1 MKLKIL
7 RTFAQ
12 LNLAIFFLLIVATFS
27 ILGTI
32 IEQDQN
38 LNYYKEIYAG
48 VILPG
53 NLLFWK
59 FLLFFG
65 LDHIYKT
72 WWFLTLLF
80 LFGTCLVCCTFTQ
93 QFPTLQLARRCNFK
107 TKLNSFKRQEYF
119 TIIKNVYFFKCLND
133 FKLKKYNIFQQKD
146 IIYIYK
152 GILGRFAPIIVHV
165 AMILILIGNTIA
177 ALGSFNAQELIPKGE
192 IFEIQNIISK
202 SFFTKIPDY
211 PLRVNDFWIEY
222 GTKNNIKQFYS
233 DLSILNTNGNEINR
247 KTISVNFP
255 LRFKNLTFYQTDW
268 NAIGL
273 RISINNENYQL
284 PLASLTKTKSL
295 WVTWIPIFKT
305 SENSITFITNNLN
318 GTFSLYSS
326 QGNFLGTFNLGDKIR
341 SLDDLIIFEIVTE
354 TGLQIKA
361 DPGIPLIYF
370 GFGVLM
376 VSSLI
381 SYFSFTQFWLA
392 KNNKEKFIGA
402 TSNRAKL
409 NLRFEFLSFTLSYV
423 SKKSRNNVKAKKFK

>member
-1 MKLKIL
+1 M
-7 RTFAQ
+7 
-12 LNLAIFFLLIVATFS
+12 NLAIFFLLIIAIFS
-27 ILGTI
+27 MIGTI

-38 LNYYKEIYAG
+38 LNYYQKIYDG
-48 VILPG
+48 ILLPG
-53 NLLFWK
+53 NILFWK

-80 LFGTCLVCCTFTQ
+80 LFGTCLICCTFTQ
-93 QFPTLQLARRCNFK
+93 QFPTLRLARRCNFK

-119 TIIKNVYFFKCLND
+119 STIKNVYFFKCLND
-133 FKLKKYNIFQQKD
+133 FKLKKYNIFQQKN
-146 IIYIYK
+146 IIYTYK

-165 AMILILIGNTIA
+165 AMILILIGNTVA
-177 ALGSFNAQELIPKGE
+177 ALGSFSAQELIAKGE
-192 IFEIQNIISK
+192 IFEIQNTISK

-211 PLRVNDFWIEY
+211 PIRVNDFWIEY

-233 DLSILNTNGNEINR
+233 DLSILNAKGNEIER

-273 RISINNENYQL
+273 RIYMNKENYQL
-284 PLASLTKTKSL
+284 PLNSLNKNKSL
-295 WVTWIPIFKT
+295 WVTWIPISKM
-305 SENSITFITNNLN
+305 NGNGITFITNNLN
-318 GTFSLYSS
+318 GVFSLYSNE
-326 QGNFLGTFNLGDKIR
+326 GNFIGTFDLGDKIK
-341 SLDDLIIFEIVTE
+341 SLNDLTVFEIITE

-361 DPGIPLIYF
+361 DPGIPLIYL
-370 GFGVLM
+370 GFAILM
-376 VSSLI
+376 ISSLI

-392 KNNKEKFIGA
+392 KSEKNKFIGA

-409 NLRFEFLSFTLSYV
+409 NLRFEFLSFILPYV
-423 SKKSRNNVKAKKFK
+423 SKEKIESNKIKTHQ

>member
-12 LNLAIFFLLIVATFS
+12 LNLAIFFLLIIAIFS
-27 ILGTI
+27 IMGTI

-38 LNYYKEIYAG
+38 LEYYKEIYND
-48 VILPG
+48 ILLPG

-93 QFPTLQLARRCNFK
+93 QFPTLRLARRCNFK
-107 TKLNSFKRQEYF
+107 TTLSSFKRQEYY
-119 TIIKNVYFFKCLND
+119 TTIKNIFFFKCLNNL
-133 FKLKKYNIFQQKD
+133 KLKKYNIFQQKN
-146 IIYIYK
+146 IIYLYK
-152 GILGRFAPIIVHV
+152 GILGRFAPIIVHL
-165 AMILILIGNTIA
+165 AMILILLGNTVA
-177 ALGSFNAQELIPKGE
+177 ALGSFTSQELIAKGE

-202 SFFTKIPDY
+202 SFFTKVPDY
-211 PLRVNDFWIEY
+211 PIRVNDFWIDY
-222 GTKNNIKQFYS
+222 GPKNNIKQFYS
-233 DLSILNTNGNEINR
+233 DLSILNSTGNELNR

-273 RISINNENYQL
+273 RIKINSENYQL
-284 PLASLTKTKSL
+284 PLTSLSKLKNL
-295 WVTWIPIFKT
+295 WVTWIPISKT
-305 SENSITFITNNLN
+305 KQGGVTFITNNLN
-318 GTFSLYSS
+318 GKFSLYN
-326 QGNFLGTFNLGDKIR
+326 QEGQFLGTFDLGDKIS
-341 SLDDLIIFEIVTE
+341 SLDNLTIFEIITE

-361 DPGIPLIYF
+361 DPGIPLIYL
-370 GFGVLM
+370 GFGILM

-381 SYFSFTQFWLA
+381 SYFSFTQVWLA
-392 KNNKEKFIGA
+392 NNNNINLIGA

-409 NLRFEFLSFTLSYV
+409 NLRFEFLSFTLSYL
-423 SKKSRNNVKAKKFK
+423 SKRKNKT

>member
-12 LNLAIFFLLIVATFS
+12 LNLAILFLLIIATFS

-32 IEQDQN
+32 IEQDQSIA
-38 LNYYKEIYAG
+38 YYKEIYG
-48 VILPG
+48 NLVLPG
-53 NLLFWK
+53 NILFWK

-107 TKLNSFKRQEYF
+107 VKFNSFKRQEYF
-119 TIIKNVYFFKCLND
+119 SVIKNVYFFKCLND
-133 FKLKKYNIFQQKD
+133 FKLKKYNIFQQRD
-146 IIYIYK
+146 IIYVYK

-165 AMILILIGNTIA
+165 AMVLILIGNTVA
-177 ALGSFNAQELIPKGE
+177 ALGSFNAQELIAKGE
-192 IFEIQNIISK
+192 IFEIQNTVSK

-211 PLRVNDFWIEY
+211 PIRINDFWIEY
-222 GTKNNIKQFYS
+222 GTTKNIKQFYS
-233 DLSILNTNGNEINR
+233 DLSVLNTNGNEIDR

-273 RISINNENYQL
+273 RISLNNENYQL
-284 PLASLTKTKSL
+284 PLTSLTKTKNL
-295 WVTWIPIFKT
+295 WVTWIPISGSNKDG
-305 SENSITFITNNLN
+305 ITFITNNLN
-318 GTFSLYSS
+318 GMFSLYSS
-326 QGNFLGTFNLGDKIR
+326 QGTFLGTFNLGDKIR
-341 SLDDLIIFEIVTE
+341 PLNNLTIFEIVTE

-361 DPGIPLIYF
+361 DPGIPLIYL
-370 GFGVLM
+370 GFGILM
-376 VSSLI
+376 ISSLI

-392 KNNKEKFIGA
+392 KSNKERFIGA

-409 NLRFEFLSFTLSYV
+409 NLRFEFLSFTLSYICQK
-423 SKKSRNNVKAKKFK
+423 SKSLMKT

>member
-1 MKLKIL
+1 MRLKIL

-12 LNLAIFFLLIVATFS
+12 LNLAILFLLIIATFS
-27 ILGTI
+27 ILGTV
-32 IEQDQN
+32 IEQDQSIA
-38 LNYYKEIYAG
+38 YYKEIYG
-48 VILPG
+48 NIVLPG

-107 TKLNSFKRQEYF
+107 IKFNSFKRQEYF
-119 TIIKNVYFFKCLND
+119 SIIKNVYFFKCLND
-133 FKLKKYNIFQQKD
+133 FKLKKYNIFQQKN
-146 IIYIYK
+146 IIYVYK

-165 AMILILIGNTIA
+165 AMVLILIGNTVA
-177 ALGSFNAQELIPKGE
+177 ALGSFNAQELIAKGE
-192 IFEIQNIISK
+192 IFEVQNTVSK

-211 PLRVNDFWIEY
+211 PIRVNDFWIKY
-222 GTKNNIKQFYS
+222 GTTKNIKQFYS
-233 DLSILNTNGNEINR
+233 DLSILNTSGSEIDR

-273 RISINNENYQL
+273 RISLNNKNYQL
-284 PLASLTKTKSL
+284 PLTSLTKTKNL
-295 WVTWIPIFKT
+295 WVTWVPFSGSNIDG
-305 SENSITFITNNLN
+305 ITFITNNLN
-318 GTFSLYSS
+318 GMFSLYSG
-326 QGNFLGTFNLGDKIR
+326 QGTFLGTFNLGDKIR
-341 SLDDLIIFEIVTE
+341 PLNNLTIFEIVTE

-361 DPGIPLIYF
+361 DPGIPLIYL
-370 GFGVLM
+370 GFGILM
-376 VSSLI
+376 ISSLI

-392 KNNKEKFIGA
+392 KNSKERFIGA

-409 NLRFEFLSFTLSYV
+409 NLRFEFLSFTLSYICQKNQNI
-423 SKKSRNNVKAKKFK
+423 KKT

>member
-12 LNLAIFFLLIVATFS
+12 LNLAILFLLIIATFS

-38 LNYYKEIYAG
+38 IAYYKEIYG
-48 VILPG
+48 NIILPG

-107 TKLNSFKRQEYF
+107 IKFNSFKRQEYF
-119 TIIKNVYFFKCLND
+119 SVIKNVYFFKCLNN
-133 FKLKKYNIFQQKD
+133 FKSKKYNIFQQKN

-165 AMILILIGNTIA
+165 AMVLILVGNTVA
-177 ALGSFNAQELIPKGE
+177 AIGSFNAQELIAKGE
-192 IFEIQNIISK
+192 IFEIQNTVSK

-211 PLRVNDFWIEY
+211 PIRVNDFWIEY
-222 GTKNNIKQFYS
+222 GSTNNIKQFYS
-233 DLSILNTNGNEINR
+233 DLSILNTNGNEIDR

-273 RISINNENYQL
+273 RISLGNKNYQL
-284 PLASLTKTKSL
+284 PLTSLTKTKNL
-295 WVTWIPIFKT
+295 WVTWIPI
-305 SENSITFITNNLN
+305 SESNPDGITFITNNLN
-318 GTFSLYSS
+318 GMFSLYSS
-326 QGNFLGTFNLGDKIR
+326 QGTFLGTFNLDDKIR
-341 SLDDLIIFEIVTE
+341 SFNNLTIFEIVTE

-361 DPGIPLIYF
+361 DPGIPLIYL
-370 GFGVLM
+370 GFGILM

-392 KNNKEKFIGA
+392 KDNKKRFIGA

-409 NLRFEFLSFTLSYV
+409 NLRFEFLSFTLSYI
-423 SKKSRNNVKAKKFK
+423 SQKNRNIIKT